1 MSSINCLVSVVY
13 GTSTRST
20 FFSGIFGFLLSIALS
35 VFLIVSM
42 WMIFVKADEPGWK
55 SIIPVYNTYT
65 FFKITWGNGWM
76 FLLLLVPIVNIIVGL
91 MTVYKLSLSF
101 GKGIGFTL
109 GLIFL
114 PMIFFRYWHLAVLNI
129 TVHSKKYIY

>member
-1 MSSINCLVSVVY
+1 MSGVNCLISVIY
-13 GTSTRST
+13 GDSIGSSL
-20 FFSGIFGFLLSIALS
+20 FSSLFGLLFSIALS
-35 VFLIVSM
+35 VFLIVSI

-65 FFKITWGNGWM
+65 LFKIAWGNGWM

-114 PMIFFRYWHLAVLNI
+114 PMIFFPILAFG
-129 TVHSKKYIY
+129 SSEYYGPQ

>member
-1 MSSINCLVSVVY
+1 MNSINCLVSVVY
-13 GTSTRST
+13 GASTRNT
-20 FFSGIFGFLLSIALS
+20 LFTGIFGFLFSIALS
-35 VFLIVSM
+35 VFFIATM
-42 WMIFVKADEPGWK
+42 WIIFVKADEPGWK
-55 SIIPVYNTYT
+55 SIIPIYNTYT
-65 FFKITWGNGWM
+65 FIKIAWGNGWI

-114 PMIFFRYWHLAVLNI
+114 PMIFFPILAFG
-129 TVHSKKYIY
+129 SSEYYGPQ

>member
-35 VFLIVSM
+35 LFLIVSM

-65 FFKITWGNGWM
+65 LFKIN
-76 FLLLLVPIVNIIVGL
+76 
-91 MTVYKLSLSF
+91 
-101 GKGIGFTL
+101 
-109 GLIFL
+109 
-114 PMIFFRYWHLAVLNI
+114 
-129 TVHSKKYIY
+129 KYMDGR